1 MRNLFSSLLSFVCRH
16 WGKVLPT
23 ALVIASGVA
32 YATVPLVR
40 DKTHVAWHAALS
52 WTGLEQSSVDSS
64 EVFWCPMHPQIKSNK
79 ENAVCPICNMAL
91 VELEGG
97 IVDAP
102 ERLTLSARQIQQAGV
117 VTEPVRRR
125 KLYREID
132 TTGRIDYDERR
143 YAGISSW
150 INGKSRIEK
159 LHVNFKGERV
169 EKGGLVAELYS
180 PALITAQQEYVLAKR
195 ARDARTANTSV
206 GQVNGRRR
214 LDEGDLLQSTRE
226 RLQYQGLTPA
236 QVDQLHAAE
245 KVLDRIPIYAPISG
259 KVIARHVQEGQ
270 YVSEGEWLFHLADL
284 SHLWLLADV
293 YEDEMSLVALEQSV
307 ELSVRAFPGETFEGK
322 VSFID
327 PMVQPETRTIRVRID
342 VVNPD
347 GRLKPGMYARAQ
359 LLNELPELVAVP
371 ENAVLWSGQR
381 AVVIVKQGEG
391 SFQPREVRIGHRW
404 IYSNGQASPSREKLD
419 FGSGR
424 ERYHE
429 VLAGLTPGEEVVT
442 AGAFLLSAESQF
454 QSVLEKMLPPE
465 SQSISLEEAIGEPLA
480 RELRQMLDQY
490 FALSKALADDQIGT
504 VNNQFANLRQAAEVL
519 ARTADDANAPKL
531 AEAARKVGTQ
541 AARSADE
548 PLKDAVEAR
557 TAFGRI
563 SRSTI
568 QLLAENGGQTLL
580 GKDAF
585 LFRCGMSGVGYE
597 NWLWWS
603 DEKLNPYMG
612 KKMLSCGTQLDV
624 LKP

>member
-1 MRNLFSSLLSFVCRH
+1 MRKLIHSLRRH
-16 WGKVLPT
+16 WGM
-23 ALVIASGVA
+23 VIALAVLAVGGVA
-32 YATVPLVR
+32 FASSATLR
-40 DKTHVAWHAALS
+40 QYGHQGWYHALAWA
-52 WTGLEQSSVDSS
+52 GLTESSTDSG

-79 ENAVCPICNMAL
+79 ENAVCPLCNMAL
-91 VELEGG
+91 VELVGG

-102 ERLTLSARQIQQAGV
+102 ESLSLSARQIQQAGV

-125 KLYREID
+125 QLYREID

-159 LHVNFKGERV
+159 LHVNFVGERV

-180 PALITAQQEYVLAKR
+180 PALITAQEEYVLAKR
-195 ARDARTANTSV
+195 ARNARTTSTSLR
-206 GQVNGRRR
+206 QVSGRRS
-214 LDEGDLLQSTRE
+214 LDKVDLLQSSRE

-236 QVDQLHAAE
+236 QVDELHENE
-245 KVLDRIPIYAPISG
+245 KVLDRISIYAPISG
-259 KVIARHVQEGQ
+259 TVINRHVQEGQ
-270 YVSEGEWLFHLADL
+270 YVAEGEWLFHLADL
-284 SHLWLLADV
+284 SQLWLLADV
-293 YEDEMSLVALEQSV
+293 YEDEISLVTVGQSV
-307 ELSVRAFPGETFEGK
+307 ELSVRAFPGETFEGR

-327 PMVQPETRTIRVRID
+327 PMVQPETRTTRVRID
-342 VVNPD
+342 VANPD
-347 GRLKPGMYARAQ
+347 GRLKPGMYARAR
-359 LLNELPELVAVP
+359 LLSELPEMVAVP

-381 AVVIVKQGEG
+381 SIVMVRQGEG
-391 SFQPREVRIGHRW
+391 SFQPREVRIGYRW
-404 IYSNGQASPSREKLD
+404 MYSNGHDSSSRDKLE

-429 VLAGLTPGEEVVT
+429 VLAGLTPGEQVVT

-480 RELRQMLDQY
+480 KELRQMLNQY
-490 FALSKALADDQIGT
+490 FALTKALADDRIET
-504 VNNQFANLRQAAEVL
+504 VDEQFAKFQQAAEAL
-519 ARTADDANAPKL
+519 ARVADDANAPKL
-531 AEAARKVGTQ
+531 AETARRLATH
-541 AARSADE
+541 ASRPADAT
-548 PLKDAVEAR
+548 LKDAVEAR
-557 TAFGRI
+557 TTFGRI
-563 SRSTI
+563 SRATI
-568 QLLAENGGQTLL
+568 QLLADNGGQTLF

-603 DEKLNPYMG
+603 EEKLNPYMG

>member
-1 MRNLFSSLLSFVCRH
+1 MRNLFSSVLALLCRN
-16 WGKVLPT
+16 WGKLLLMIV
-23 ALVIASGVA
+23 VIAGGAA
-32 YATVPLVR
+32 YAESPFVR
-40 DKTHVAWHAALS
+40 EKAYIGWHAALS
-52 WTGLEQSSVDSS
+52 WAGLEETSVDSS
-64 EVFWCPMHPQIKSNK
+64 QVFWCPMHPQIKSNK

-97 IVDAP
+97 LVDAP
-102 ERLTLSARQIQQAGV
+102 ESLTLSARQIQQAGV
-117 VTEPVRRR
+117 VTETVRRR
-125 KLYREID
+125 QLYREID

-159 LHVNFKGERV
+159 LHVNFKGERI

-180 PALITAQQEYVLAKR
+180 PALITAQQEYVLAIR
-195 ARDARTANTSV
+195 AADARTTNTSLRQ
-206 GQVNGRRR
+206 GDGRPR
-214 LDEGDLLQSTRE
+214 LDKSDLLQSSRE
-226 RLQYQGLTPA
+226 RLQYQGLTST
-236 QVDQLHAAE
+236 QVDQLHQNE
-245 KVLDRIPIYAPISG
+245 KILDRIPIYAPIG
-259 KVIARHVQEGQ
+259 GTVIERHVQEGQ
-270 YVSEGEWLFHLADL
+270 YVGEGDWLFHLADL
-284 SHLWLLADV
+284 SQLWLLADV
-293 YEDEMSLVALEQSV
+293 YEDEMSLVAIDQPA
-307 ELSVRAFPGETFEGK
+307 ELSVRAFPGETFAGK
-322 VSFID
+322 VSFVD

-342 VVNPD
+342 VSNSD

-359 LLNELPELVAVP
+359 LLNELPQMLAVP

-381 AVVIVKQGEG
+381 AIVMVKQRKG
-391 SFQPREVRIGHRW
+391 SFQPREVRIGYRW
-404 IYSNGQASPSREKLD
+404 LYSNGHATPSREKLE

-454 QSVLEKMLPPE
+454 QSVLEKMLPPK

-480 RELRQMLDQY
+480 SELRQMLDQY
-490 FALSKALADDQIGT
+490 FALSKALADDRIET
-504 VNNQFANLRQAAEVL
+504 VDAQFAKLEQAANSV
-519 ARTADDANAPKL
+519 ARAADQSNSPKL
-531 AEAARKVGTQ
+531 AEAARRLAAQ
-541 AARSADE
+541 ASRSIDTA
-548 PLKDAVEAR
+548 LNDAVEVR

-568 QLLAENGGQTLL
+568 QLLAENGGHTLF

-603 DEKLNPYMG
+603 EEKLNPYMG